1 MVTLSALRSIQQP
14 LYQPFYR
21 FTVFDEQRATLV
33 EELRTKGIRD
43 ERILRVLGEIKRE
56 EYVHPAFIKGAYAD
70 SALPIACRQTISQP
84 YTVALMTSLLQI
96 QPGSKI
102 LEVGT
107 GSGYQAMVLYKLG
120 AQVFTIERFPELAQG
135 AETIFKREKAN
146 IALRVGDGSTGWE
159 EVAPFNGIIVTAG
172 APEVPPLLLEQLS
185 VGGHLVIPV
194 GDKRSQTLC
203 RYTRM
208 ENGEY
213 HVQKFSH
220 FRFVPLVGLFG
231 WDE

>member
-1 MVTLSALRSIQQP
+1 MITLSALRAIQQP

-21 FTVFDEQRATLV
+21 FTVFDEQRATLIA
-33 EELRTKGIRD
+33 ELRTKGIRD
-43 ERILRVLGEIKRE
+43 ERILNVMSEIKRE
-56 EYVHPAFIKGAYAD
+56 EFVHPAFIQGAYTD

-96 QPGSKI
+96 QQGAKI
-102 LEVGT
+102 LEIGT
-107 GSGYQAMVLYKLG
+107 GSGYQAMVLHNLG
-120 AQVFTIERFPELAQG
+120 AKVFTIERFPELAQS

-146 IALRVGDGSTGWE
+146 ITLRVGDGSLGWE
-159 EVAPFNGIIVTAG
+159 EAAPFDGIIVTAG
-172 APEVPPLLLEQLS
+172 APEVPPMLLEQLV

-194 GDKRSQTLC
+194 GDRRSQTLC
-203 RYTRM
+203 RYTRLDTG
-208 ENGEY
+208 NY
-213 HVQKFSH
+213 HIHKFSH